1 MAYAKAI
8 NINMCPPSGKSRRHA
23 VTSAAQRLPLK
34 IRCASKNTDGS
45 DKIQPGGSQ
54 IGVALSA
61 AALLVST
68 PAGAQVQYISP
79 EADSVTIESVMPT
92 NPSSAFGPQD
102 LYTLSSAELE
112 AAEARLA
119 NCKLET
125 CRKIFQQKVDALREA
140 EGVTVAEPDE
150 AESAQSAADAAA
162 ANRARLLEE
171 RRLANVEAVKAAA
184 AERAAADKAL
194 AEKEAAEARAAY
206 LASVQA
212 ASEPVGEVEVEVP
225 APAAPAVIEDPV
237 GSSTEIDAA
246 EAEAAAAAKKERA
259 QQLAK
264 QLECVTWPMT
274 YLQLL
279 QQCS

>member
-1 MAYAKAI
+1 
-8 NINMCPPSGKSRRHA
+8 
-23 VTSAAQRLPLK
+23 
-34 IRCASKNTDGS
+34 
-45 DKIQPGGSQ
+45 
-54 IGVALSA
+54 
-61 AALLVST
+61 
-68 PAGAQVQYISP
+68 
-79 EADSVTIESVMPT
+79 MPT

-140 EGVTVAEPDE
+140 EGVTVA
-150 AESAQSAADAAA
+150 
-162 ANRARLLEE
+162 ARLLEE

-225 APAAPAVIEDPV
+225 APAAPA
-237 GSSTEIDAA
+237 
-246 EAEAAAAAKKERA
+246 
-259 QQLAK
+259 
-264 QLECVTWPMT
+264 
-274 YLQLL
+274 
-279 QQCS
+279 